1 MREIEFKGYTGR
13 WPNLC
18 RGKLV
23 LRVDGENML
32 VNCRLISGG
41 SAYIGR
47 RHEAKITQG
56 PWDVEFGD
64 NSFTPQEQAYIK
76 YLVNANVRQ
85 GCCGGCI

>member
-1 MREIEFKGYTGR
+1 MREIEFHGYTGH

-18 RGKLV
+18 RGRLV
-23 LRVDGENML
+23 LVVDGKG
-32 VNCRLISGG
+32 VVANCRLISGG
-41 SAYIGR
+41 SGYINKK
-47 RHEAKITQG
+47 HEAKITYG

-64 NSFTPQEQAYIK
+64 GFFTPQEQAYIK

>member
-1 MREIEFKGYTGR
+1 MREIEFQGYTGH

-18 RGKLV
+18 RGRLT
-23 LRVDGENML
+23 LRVDGKGM
-32 VNCRLISGG
+32 VVDCHLISGG
-41 SAYIGR
+41 SVRIDR
-47 RHEAKITQG
+47 KHNVKIEYG

-64 NSFTPQEQAYIK
+64 DFFTPQEQAYIK